1 MTGSRSKPKPNS
13 EAKCRHCRAPNDLD
27 APECWLCQR
36 RDWRGAGGVPRPSFD
51 PPLPRRDPFAPV
63 RGLPGM
69 RPAVPP
75 DGSPVPN
82 VALGTFIVLSGL
94 LGFIMQATG
103 TTVAGVLL
111 GVVVAVFATIL
122 HHLRPTRG
130 DRP

>member
-1 MTGSRSKPKPNS
+1 
-13 EAKCRHCRAPNDLD
+13 
-27 APECWLCQR
+27 
-36 RDWRGAGGVPRPSFD
+36 
-51 PPLPRRDPFAPV
+51 
-63 RGLPGM
+63 M

-111 GVVVAVFATIL
+111 GVVVAIFATIL
-122 HHLRPTRG
+122 YHLRPTRG
-130 DRP
+130 DHP